1 VNGLPYYPKYP
12 RDFFDGTIGL
22 PFEVKGAYS
31 MLLDLIY
38 MSGGKLYDDSRFIA
52 GHLNCSVRAWNGY
65 RAALITAGKIRV
77 ENGII
82 SNFRA
87 DKELIIQRSFQD
99 KQRKNAIQPKKN
111 KGLDKAMA
119 QPKGSHTDTDTEE
132 EKKEQ
137 QPRAEV
143 PSSQADS
150 TTRERLLA
158 AMGANPI
165 SGLIGPNG
173 RRLGTVADTVE
184 AEKWSAMGISLDRQC
199 AVIAERCAA
208 MRRTNPHWTPGRFA
222 YFNGAMADLAAARS
236 APMPTGT
243 AKPDGKAEQLA
254 RLERMGARM
263 SKGTP

>member
-1 VNGLPYYPKYP
+1 MNGLPYYPKYP

-99 KQRKNAIQPKKN
+99 KQRKNASQPKKN
-111 KGLDKAMA
+111 NDLDKATA

-143 PSSQADS
+143 PSSQADT

-158 AMGANPI
+158 AMGADPI

-173 RRLGTVADTVE
+173 RRLGTVADTAE

-208 MRRTNPHWTPGRFA
+208 MRKNNPSWTPGRFA
-222 YFNGAMADLAAARS
+222 YFSGAMADVAAARDR
-236 APMPTGT
+236 PTPQGSPSVSDRD
-243 AKPDGKAEQLA
+243 AKLA
-254 RLERMGARM
+254 KYARIAG
-263 SKGTP
+263 GTP

>member
-1 VNGLPYYPKYP
+1 MNGLPYYPKYP

-99 KQRKNAIQPKKN
+99 KQRKNASQPKKN
-111 KGLDKAMA
+111 NDLDKATA

-143 PSSQADS
+143 PSSQADT

-158 AMGANPI
+158 AMGADPI

-208 MRRTNPHWTPGRFA
+208 MRKNNPSWMPGRFA
-222 YFNGAMADLAAARS
+222 YFSGAMADVAAARDR
-236 APMPTGT
+236 PTPQGSPSVSDRD
-243 AKPDGKAEQLA
+243 AKLA
-254 RLERMGARM
+254 KYARIAG
-263 SKGTP
+263 GTP

>member
-1 VNGLPYYPKYP
+1 MNGLPYYPKYP

-99 KQRKNAIQPKKN
+99 KQRKNASQPKKN
-111 KGLDKAMA
+111 NDLDKATA

-143 PSSQADS
+143 PSSQADT

-158 AMGANPI
+158 AMGADPI

-208 MRRTNPHWTPGRFA
+208 MRKNNPSWTPGRFA
-222 YFNGAMADLAAARS
+222 YFSGAMADVAAARDR
-236 APMPTGT
+236 PTPQGSPSVSDRD
-243 AKPDGKAEQLA
+243 AKLA
-254 RLERMGARM
+254 KYARIAG
-263 SKGTP
+263 GTP

>member
-1 VNGLPYYPKYP
+1 MNGLPYYPKYP

-99 KQRKNAIQPKKN
+99 KQRKNASQPKKN
-111 KGLDKAMA
+111 NDLDKATA

-143 PSSQADS
+143 PSSQADT

-158 AMGANPI
+158 AMGADPI

-173 RRLGTVADTVE
+173 RSLGTVADTVE

-208 MRRTNPHWTPGRFA
+208 MRKNNPSWTPGRFA
-222 YFNGAMADLAAARS
+222 YFSGAMADVAAARDR
-236 APMPTGT
+236 PTPQGSPSVSDRD
-243 AKPDGKAEQLA
+243 AKLA
-254 RLERMGARM
+254 KYARIAG
-263 SKGTP
+263 GTP